1 MLRCTHRE
9 GWEFVAQPGER
20 AVQQLS
26 YWVQV
31 RTNGRAVSDSE
42 VVTSNVLFL
51 VKYAGP
57 ALASGMLVSTL
68 GDDAMAT
75 AVVQFAANHVQNRL
89 TVRYCT
95 VALNAGSQCRFSQ

>member
-31 RTNGRAVSDSE
+31 RTNVRAVSDSE

-57 ALASGMLVSTL
+57 ALARGMLVSTL

-75 AVVQFAANHVQNRL
+75 AVVQFAANHV
-89 TVRYCT
+89 
-95 VALNAGSQCRFSQ
+95 

>member
-1 MLRCTHRE
+1 VIRCTHLE

-20 AVQQLS
+20 AMQKLS

-31 RTNGRAVSDSE
+31 RTNGTAVSDSE

-57 ALASGMLVSTL
+57 ALASGLVYSVKLYTL
-68 GDDAMAT
+68 SPR
-75 AVVQFAANHVQNRL
+75 QR
-89 TVRYCT
+89 
-95 VALNAGSQCRFSQ
+95 

>member
-1 MLRCTHRE
+1 M
-9 GWEFVAQPGER
+9 
-20 AVQQLS
+20 QQLS

-57 ALASGMLVSTL
+57 ALASGLLVSTL
-68 GDDAMAT
+68 GDAMAT
-75 AVVQFAANHVQNRL
+75 AVVQFSANHV
-89 TVRYCT
+89 
-95 VALNAGSQCRFSQ
+95 

>member
-1 MLRCTHRE
+1 M
-9 GWEFVAQPGER
+9 QK
-20 AVQQLS
+20 LS

-57 ALASGMLVSTL
+57 ALASGLVYSVKLYTL
-68 GDDAMAT
+68 SPR
-75 AVVQFAANHVQNRL
+75 QR
-89 TVRYCT
+89 
-95 VALNAGSQCRFSQ
+95 

>member
-1 MLRCTHRE
+1 VLRCTHLE

-31 RTNGRAVSDSE
+31 RTNGTAVLDSE

-51 VKYAGP
+51 VKYAGL
-57 ALASGMLVSTL
+57 ALASGLVYSVKLYT
-68 GDDAMAT
+68 
-75 AVVQFAANHVQNRL
+75 QPSS
-89 TVRYCT
+89 TVRDPWH
-95 VALNAGSQCRFSQ
+95 ALKPTLHQIVRL